1 MKKLNIACGGRYHKD
16 WTNIDFHADSNQV
29 QKVNILGGLPFEK
42 ESFDVIYSSHFIEH
56 LSPAQAKFVLKEAYR
71 LLKKEGIL
79 RIVVPD
85 LENLCREYL
94 NILNNISNDKSL
106 DKKYKWITVELLDQ
120 LVRVDGGGEM
130 GRIFDEVS
138 KSNDKYLAEYILH
151 RTGDDLLAQKETK
164 IKRKITLDK
173 VKNKL
178 LYLYL
183 QFIRFLIPKNL
194 RDLIF
199 IRTSVGERHQ
209 WMYDRYS
216 LERILNELGF
226 KNIEIKSFD
235 TSSISGF
242 NDYLLDIKKDG
253 SPYKGISSIYIEA
266 TK

>member
-1 MKKLNIACGGRYHKD
+1 MKKLNIACGERYHKD
-16 WTNIDFHADSNQV
+16 WTNIDFHADSNLV
-29 QKVNILGGLPFEK
+29 KKVNILGGVPFENN
-42 ESFDVIYSSHFIEH
+42 SFDVIYSSHFLEH
-56 LSPAQAKFVLKEAYR
+56 LSLVQARFVLKEAHR
-71 LLKKEGIL
+71 LLKKDGVL

-85 LENLCREYL
+85 LENICKEYL
-94 NILNNISNDKSL
+94 NILNNISNDKTL

-120 LVRVDGGGEM
+120 LVRVDSGGEM
-130 GRIFDEVS
+130 GRMFDEVS
-138 KSNDKYLAEYILH
+138 KSNDKSLAEYILY

-164 IKRKITLDK
+164 IKRKITFDK

-183 QFIRFLIPKNL
+183 QFIKFLIPRNL

-216 LERILNELGF
+216 LEKILNELGF
-226 KNIEIKSFD
+226 RNIEIKSFD

-242 NDYLLDIKKDG
+242 NDYLLDIKEDET
-253 SPYKGISSIYIEA
+253 PYKGVSSIYIEA